1 LGRQLRLPGFQQKQ
15 PTGGEVETGRGK
27 KSKKTGW
34 HLTLGIKE
42 TIFAGVGVAGL
53 MMMSFALGALA
64 GRGDIYRAASSWGLM
79 SQEGPKV
86 AQWTPPT
93 GISGGPPTTAPAAS
107 AGSEATPA
115 PIPPVATAAAP
126 AVTPLPQAPATVPVP
141 GSVPVAAA
149 KPAHPAPVTASI
161 TPLSPPVPA
170 ASAKKKGKTGA
181 AHHDPKAREEEM
193 RRERQE
199 LAKKLNFQNSF
210 DTAPKARLPK
220 SKEHD
225 KAQAKGAKSQPSQV
239 RVGQYRNGKEAQAKV
254 AELQKKG
261 VKASLKTSKDAKG
274 TLYIVYKPGSTAH
287 TDTEK
292 LAKKE
297 KSSSATKKPAE

>member
-1 LGRQLRLPGFQQKQ
+1 
-15 PTGGEVETGRGK
+15 VETGRGK

-42 TIFAGVGVAGL
+42 TIFTGVGVAGL
-53 MMMSFALGALA
+53 MLMSFALGALA

-86 AQWTPPT
+86 AQWPPPT
-93 GISGGPPTTAPAAS
+93 GTGGGPPAIASVPAGPEAAP
-107 AGSEATPA
+107 E
-115 PIPPVATAAAP
+115 PIPPVATATAP
-126 AVTPLPQAPATVPVP
+126 AVTPAPQAPAKVPVP
-141 GSVPVAAA
+141 GPAPVAAA

-170 ASAKKKGKTGA
+170 AAAKKKGKTGA

-199 LAKKLNFQNSF
+199 FSKKLNFQNSF

-220 SKEHD
+220 SKE
-225 KAQAKGAKSQPSQV
+225 QAKGAKAQPTQV
-239 RVGQYRNGKEAQAKV
+239 RVGQYKTSKEAQAKV

-274 TLYIVYKPGSTAH
+274 TLYIVYKPGSPAH

-297 KSSSATKKPAE
+297 KSSSAPKKPAE